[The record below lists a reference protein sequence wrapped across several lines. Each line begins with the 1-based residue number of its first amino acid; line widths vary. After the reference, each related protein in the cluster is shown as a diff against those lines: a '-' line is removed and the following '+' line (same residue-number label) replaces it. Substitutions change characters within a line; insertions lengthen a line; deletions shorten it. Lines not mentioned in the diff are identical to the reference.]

1 MFLLLGEIKY
11 SSRMVLFLIGG
22 SVCVLVAGTQAVHT
36 VSKALIIL
44 LEIIEFSFIGKHTLT
59 NVYS

>member
-1 MFLLLGEIKY
+1 M
-11 SSRMVLFLIGG
+11 
-22 SVCVLVAGTQAVHT
+22 LVASTHTAHT